1 MLRKENLI
9 KCEKDNLSEKTRI
22 EGFSLAKWKLFNRSK
37 GKKEAPPEVEMTT
50 EHIGYPEVK
59 PMKPVPREES
69 EEVPIKEYNET
80 LYSKGSVQ
88 KQPATSFPEKKQP
101 LKRTSWE
108 SARTIEYNV
117 DDMERKQ
124 TELPGTRTQTS
135 SDTDKKVDFILLKKK
150 VRR

>member
-1 MLRKENLI
+1 V
-9 KCEKDNLSEKTRI
+9 
-22 EGFSLAKWKLFNRSK
+22 AKWKLFTRSK
-37 GKKEAPPEVEMTT
+37 GKEKALTDVEMKT
-50 EHIGYPEVK
+50 ENIGESEGKMKIPET
-59 PMKPVPREES
+59 REES

-88 KQPATSFPEKKQP
+88 KQPATTFPEKKQP

-117 DDMERKQ
+117 DDMGRKQ
-124 TELPGTRTQTS
+124 TELLGTRTQTS
-135 SDTDKKVDFILLKKK
+135 NDTDKKVDFILLKKK